1 MPGISISL
9 AFCSGILGGCLTT
22 ISPTSVPG
30 ILGIMVLWV
39 TVLFMFLA
47 VISLLPRPGWLFKVL
62 AWTGGRRRAPVP
74 GPWRQEAFYAAARD
88 RR

>member
-1 MPGISISL
+1 MPDNS
-9 AFCSGILGGCLTT
+9 

-30 ILGIMVLWV
+30 ILGIMVWCV

-47 VISLLPRPGWLFKVL
+47 VSSLMPRPGWLFKVL
-62 AWTGGRRRAPVP
+62 AWRGRRRRAPVP
-74 GPWRQEAFYAAARD
+74 GPWRQEAFYASSRGN